1 MCVPPLYEIAEAD
14 YPDAN
19 RLAYSMWC
27 SEAEERAKRE
37 AEEQAQQEEA
47 MEPQEVQTEAEQS
60 KPKGDTLAGGEGS
73 ESAEGGRAP
82 DGTAGET
89 TQGSQDGSDESPPL
103 QNGTSPQVSDLKARH
118 TRDLHACGPRH
129 EDRRKWHRLILP
141 DD

>member
-1 MCVPPLYEIAEAD
+1 MCAPLLYAFEETG

-19 RLAYSMWC
+19 LLACSLWC

-60 KPKGDTLAGGEGS
+60 KPKGDTLAGDGP

-82 DGTAGET
+82 DGMAGET
-89 TQGSQDGSDESPPL
+89 KQESQDGSDESPPL
-103 QNGTSPQVSDLKARH
+103 QNGKCPIPGNDARV
-118 TRDLHACGPRH
+118 TCTNAPRH
-129 EDRRKWHRLILP
+129 
-141 DD
+141 